1 MTMKRYLRPLLCLA
15 CLSGLVFLSTPFA
28 LARNN
33 QQLVFAG
40 LRASSG
46 KGEFNAVATDSSGNL
61 YLLYDQKDGIRLI
74 KTDANAN
81 NVLAETRIGAQGD
94 RGLAMALDPSGNIYV
109 TGTTTSG
116 SLPTSPASAF
126 PLAPTPQLTPSSL
139 GSTPT
144 SIQLS

>member
-1 MTMKRYLRPLLCLA
+1 MTRFFRLLLPIICHL
-15 CLSGLVFLSTPFA
+15 LSTATLVFAQNS
-28 LARNN
+28 
-33 QQLVFAG
+33 QQLAFAG

-46 KGEFNAVATDSSGNL
+46 KGQFNAVATDSSGNL

-94 RGLAMALDPSGNIYV
+94 SGLAMALDPAGNIYV

-116 SLPTSPASAF
+116 TLPTSPGVSF
-126 PLAPTPQLTPSSL
+126 
-139 GSTPT
+139 
-144 SIQLS
+144 